1 MPSAEYHPRV
11 VVGAIGRGEAPAGS
25 VYGPRTLSC
34 FELLWMQA
42 GGARWVCAGRSAVL
56 APDQLLLVPPGT
68 VETLYWSAGDE
79 DAAVGRRC
87 AHAYV
92 DFEVRTGR
100 VGDDWPKVIGLP
112 GADVRHAL
120 LGYLLRLGQTLPD
133 GWQEP
138 AGAAVEALLRL
149 VASGTLL
156 ECDTAV
162 VLPESIERLADYVR
176 RLWPRGIRP
185 IPLDEMATAARTSK
199 GHLSRQFRAAF
210 ALGPAKTFELLRLAH
225 AASLLVHTNLT
236 VVQAA
241 QACGYAS
248 PYHFSRSFSAA
259 FGTPPSVYRT
269 APDTGGIDAVFGRH
283 NLTVLAARIWP
294 DAG

>member
-1 MPSAEYHPRV
+1 MGLCRPRH
-11 VVGAIGRGEAPAGS
+11 GAHARAAPAGAARHHRDA
-25 VYGPRTLSC
+25 VLGGRA
-34 FELLWMQA
+34 A
-42 GGARWVCAGRSAVL
+42 GG
-56 APDQLLLVPPGT
+56 D
-68 VETLYWSAGDE
+68 
-79 DAAVGRRC
+79 DAAAGRRC

-92 DFEVRTGR
+92 DFELRTGC
-100 VGDDWPKVIGLP
+100 VGEDWPKVVAVP
-112 GADVRHAL
+112 GGDVRHAL

-138 AGAAVEALLRL
+138 AGTAVEALLRL

-156 ECDTAV
+156 EPDAAV

-176 RLWPRGIRP
+176 RLWPQGIRP

-225 AASLLVHTNLT
+225 AAGLLVHTNLT

-241 QACGYAS
+241 QTCGYAN

-259 FGTPPSVYRT
+259 FGTPPSVYRA
-269 APDTGGIDAVFGRH
+269 APDTGGIDAVLGRH
-283 NLTVLAARIWP
+283 NLAVLAARIWP